1 MFDHFCMDSQ
11 ECFSE
16 NYETCTKTPRH
27 SLEIYVFVHRN
38 SNPSS
43 CVSNNSHEKDY
54 ENRQKNLPSPQRY
67 LTIHVKIQSQED
79 RISYTVCA
87 ARLRGITVC

>member
-27 SLEIYVFVHRN
+27 SLEIYIFIHRN
-38 SNPSS
+38 FDSAS
-43 CVSNNSHEKDY
+43 CVGQNSHKKDY
-54 ENRQKNLPSPQRY
+54 ENRQKKLSSLQRY
-67 LTIHVKIQSQED
+67 LTIRVRIQSQED
-79 RISYTVCA
+79 RIT
-87 ARLRGITVC
+87 